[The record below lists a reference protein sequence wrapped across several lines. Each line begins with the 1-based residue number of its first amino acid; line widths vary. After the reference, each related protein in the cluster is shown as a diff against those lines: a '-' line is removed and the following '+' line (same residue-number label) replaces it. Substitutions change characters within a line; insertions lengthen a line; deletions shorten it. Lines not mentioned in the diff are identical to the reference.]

1 MPHIYVI
8 RQTLRSWLRDWGG
21 ALTIMALILV
31 IPCAVWMA
39 LELGDAETRNWLAQ
53 TTYLFFSIVAMML
66 TFRVARAAHVP
77 ARIRRSWLFFG
88 AAFLASG
95 LGNAI
100 WLIYTKALHQEPAA
114 S

>member
-1 MPHIYVI
+1 MSHIYAI
-8 RQTLRSWLRDWGG
+8 RQIFRSWSHDWGG
-21 ALTIMALILV
+21 TLTIIALILV

-53 TTYLFFSIVAMML
+53 TGYLFFGAVAIVLA
-66 TFRVARAAHVP
+66 FRIVRAAHMP

-100 WLIYTKALHQEPAA
+100 WLIYTKALH
-114 S
+114 